1 MEKLKM
7 EGKSLLLHTPLH
19 TGFYLLSKRGRGVFY
34 FAAVP
39 VLSDKASYIE
49 KYRPHFFYLR
59 FLRHFSNKVYQKNF
73 FLH

>member
-1 MEKLKM
+1 M
-7 EGKSLLLHTPLH
+7 HTPLH
-19 TGFYLLSKRGRGVFY
+19 TGFYLLSKRGRGVFC
-34 FAAVP
+34 FAAAP

-59 FLRHFSNKVYQKNF
+59 FLRHFSNKVYKKSF